1 MTTVMTKQ
9 VRNVKVFGAGF
20 VGFANGLVYSKKYN
34 VEFIECDVE
43 KISLINRNSCP
54 IEDQHA
60 SGISTTNWENITA
73 TNVFPKDF
81 KNCHLVIIAVP
92 TNYDV
97 NLNQFDVKTLEET
110 LHNIRKY
117 DCNVPILIKSTI
129 PIGFTE
135 RFSKDNNYK
144 DIYFSP
150 EFLQE
155 GSAIIDAENPT
166 RIILSP
172 KNDSAEFLLNELV
185 DLTESEVSDCLLM
198 DTTEAESV
206 KLFANGYLAMRVA
219 FFNELDTFCLTSNLE
234 TKSVIE
240 GICLDKR
247 IGMYYNNPSFGFG
260 GYCFP
265 KDTQQLREQVGASSS
280 KIIKNIHASNELR
293 MEAIARHILKKFG
306 TKIGIYKLAMKS
318 GTKNARSSSM
328 VRVIQHLASNGCTIN
343 VFDPDN
349 SNFDFGFDNIIEVN
363 SLSELDD
370 NSDVILINRI
380 TDQRQYQQFTKPI
393 FTRDIF
399 NCG

>member
-1 MTTVMTKQ
+1 MITPRQ
-9 VRNVKVFGAGF
+9 NVKVFGAGF
-20 VGFANGLVYSKKYN
+20 VGFSNGLLYSQQYS
-34 VEFIECDVE
+34 VEFIERDE
-43 KISLINRNSCP
+43 TKISLINTNTCP
-54 IEDQHA
+54 IDDQHA
-60 SGISTTNWENITA
+60 SAISTTNWENISA
-73 TNVFPKDF
+73 TNVFPKNF
-81 KNCHLVIIAVP
+81 NNCHLVVIAVP

-97 NLNQFDVKTLEET
+97 NLNRFDVQTLEET
-110 LHNIRKY
+110 LHNIRKC
-117 DCNVPILIKSTI
+117 DSNVPILIKSTI

-135 RFSKDNNYK
+135 RFTKDNNYK

-155 GSAIIDAENPT
+155 GRAINDSKNPS

-172 KNDSAEFLLNELV
+172 KNNTAELLLNEV
-185 DLTESEVSDCLLM
+185 MELTESEVSNCLLM

-219 FFNELDTFCLTSNLE
+219 FFNELDTFCLIQGLKS
-234 TKSVIE
+234 KSVIE

-265 KDTQQLREQVGASSS
+265 KDTQQLREQVSTSSS
-280 KIIKNIHASNELR
+280 EIIKNVHASNESRIQAL
-293 MEAIARHILKKFG
+293 ARYIYEKFG

-318 GTKNARSSSM
+318 GTKNARSSSII
-328 VRVIQHLASNGCTIN
+328 RVIQHLANYGCTIT

-349 SNFDFGFDNIIEVN
+349 LSIDYGFDGVKEVN
-363 SLSELDD
+363 NILGLDD
-370 NSDVILINRI
+370 NSDVILVNRI
-380 TDQRQYQQFTKPI
+380 TDDLRQQKLTKPI

-399 NCG
+399 NCD